1 MQIHIDIFIQ
11 ICVAMS
17 VNKCQADLL
26 AKGRAAP
33 AAPAA
38 ADATV
43 NRLRVEINTENA
55 KQLHKNDLHRILN
68 CTEQL
73 SCFRRGTG

>member
-1 MQIHIDIFIQ
+1 MRAEQREIYMQIHIDIYIQ
-11 ICVAMS
+11 ICMAMS

-33 AAPAA
+33 AAAA

-43 NRLRVEINTENA
+43 NRLLEWKSIQKMQN
-55 KQLHKNDLHRILN
+55 N
-68 CTEQL
+68 CIKMICIGFSIAQN
-73 SCFRRGTG
+73 S

>member
-11 ICVAMS
+11 ICMAMS
-17 VNKCQADLL
+17 VNKCQAGLL

-33 AAPAA
+33 AAAAAA

-43 NRLRVEINTENA
+43 NRLLEWKSIQKMQN
-55 KQLHKNDLHRILN
+55 N
-68 CTEQL
+68 CIKMICIGFSIAQN
-73 SCFRRGTG
+73 S

>member
-1 MQIHIDIFIQ
+1 
-11 ICVAMS
+11 MS

-33 AAPAA
+33 AAVA

-43 NRLRVEINTENA
+43 NRLLEWKSIQKCKTIA
-55 KQLHKNDLHRILN
+55 MKKKKQ
-68 CTEQL
+68 
-73 SCFRRGTG
+73 

>member
-1 MQIHIDIFIQ
+1 M
-11 ICVAMS
+11 AMS

-33 AAPAA
+33 AAA

-43 NRLRVEINTENA
+43 NRLLEWKSIQKMQN
-55 KQLHKNDLHRILN
+55 N
-68 CTEQL
+68 CIKMICIGFSIAQN
-73 SCFRRGTG
+73 S